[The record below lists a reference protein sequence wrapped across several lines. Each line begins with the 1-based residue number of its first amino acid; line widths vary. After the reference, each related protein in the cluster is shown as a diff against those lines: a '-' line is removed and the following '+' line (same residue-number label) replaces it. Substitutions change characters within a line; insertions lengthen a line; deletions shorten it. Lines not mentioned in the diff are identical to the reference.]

1 MERRSFIKQSCQAC
15 AAIALGPAL
24 VAALESC
31 ASTAVLKT
39 TAQNNIVSVPLT
51 AFAEKNQ
58 VTLRVSGRA
67 FDLLCV
73 KVEENTFRTLE
84 MKCTHQ
90 DQPLVSSG
98 KSLYCNSHGSQ
109 FDLEGKVLKDPAS
122 RPLRKF
128 VTAIEGEQVLI
139 QLS

>member
-15 AAIALGPAL
+15 AAIALGPAI

-31 ASTAVLKT
+31 SSTAVLKLS
-39 TAQNNIVSVPLT
+39 AVNNSVSVPLT
-51 AFAEKNQ
+51 SFAEKQQ
-58 VTLRVSGRA
+58 VVVRVAGRS
-67 FDLLCV
+67 FDLLCI
-73 KVEENTFRTLE
+73 KLDDTNFRTLE

-109 FDLEGKVLKDPAS
+109 FDLEGKVLRDPAS
-122 RPLRKF
+122 RPLKKF
-128 VTAIEGEQVLI
+128 ETQLQQDQVVI
-139 QLS
+139 KV

>member
-1 MERRSFIKQSCQAC
+1 
-15 AAIALGPAL
+15 
-24 VAALESC
+24 
-31 ASTAVLKT
+31 
-39 TAQNNIVSVPLT
+39 
-51 AFAEKNQ
+51 
-58 VTLRVSGRA
+58 
-67 FDLLCV
+67 
-73 KVEENTFRTLE
+73 

-109 FDLEGKVLKDPAS
+109 FDLEGKVIKDPAS

-128 VTAIEGEQVLI
+128 VTAVEGEQVLI